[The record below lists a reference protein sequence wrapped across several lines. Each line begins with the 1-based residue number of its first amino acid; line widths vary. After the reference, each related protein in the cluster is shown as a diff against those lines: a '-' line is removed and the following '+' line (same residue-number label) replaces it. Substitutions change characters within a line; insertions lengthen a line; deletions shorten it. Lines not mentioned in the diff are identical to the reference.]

1 MPRKKKV
8 DNVSEQIERLES
20 QVRLDGVGEDAAVKA
35 LVDGTFETATNTEAF
50 DIAIALQQLVRGQN
64 SILSNQ
70 DRQAQEL
77 SKLRERMD
85 RYDQDAEKWEKD
97 KEKFIDEVNKR
108 AEEFRIDDPNKKA
121 QLIAQ
126 EAQRIQKAISAT
138 RAENTVG
145 MLQFET
151 FLASQPKETIV
162 SPGVPTTIND
172 NGVQRS
178 IMAAE
183 VLKIKH
189 KKWVLQPGVPTEVP
203 KVVADEFRQRQKS
216 RQESYER
223 KALLNATVPKDNM
236 LVAQKWGEISKKY
249 GSGGDE
255 FRGDSR

>member
-20 QVRLDGVGEDAAVKA
+20 QVRMDGVGEDPAVKA
-35 LVDGTFETATNTEAF
+35 LVDGTFEKASNLNAL
-50 DIAIALQQLVRGQN
+50 DISLMLQQIVRGQT
-64 SILSNQ
+64 SILHNQ
-70 DRQAQEL
+70 DQQAQEL
-77 SKLRERMD
+77 AKLREKMD
-85 RYDQDAEKWEKD
+85 RYDKDAEKWEKD

-138 RAENTVG
+138 RAENSVSA
-145 MLQFET
+145 LQFES
-151 FLASQPKETIV
+151 FLASQPKEIVV
-162 SPGVPTTIND
+162 SPGVPTTVND

-178 IMAAE
+178 IMVADE
-183 VLKIKH
+183 IKIKH
-189 KKWVLQPGVPTEVP
+189 RKWILQPGVPTEVP
-203 KVVADEFRQRQKS
+203 KLVADEFRQRQKA
-216 RQESYER
+216 RQELYER
-223 KALLNATVPKDNM
+223 TALLNATVPKDNM
-236 LVAQKWGEISKKY
+236 VVAQEWSKISKKY

>member
-8 DNVSEQIERLES
+8 DNTSEQIERLES
-20 QVRLDGVGEDAAVKA
+20 PVRMDGVGEDPAVKA
-35 LVDGTFETATNTEAF
+35 LVDGTFENASNMGAL
-50 DIAIALQQLVRGQN
+50 DIALMLQQIVRGQT

-70 DRQAQEL
+70 DRQAAEL
-77 SKLRERMD
+77 ARLREKMD

-97 KEKFIDEVNKR
+97 KEKFIDEVNKK
-108 AEEFRIDDPNKKA
+108 AEAFRIDDPNKKA

-126 EAQRIQKAISAT
+126 EAQKIQKAISAN
-138 RAENTVG
+138 RAENSVNN
-145 MLQFET
+145 LQFEA
-151 FLASQPKETIV
+151 FLSTQPKETIV

-183 VLKIKH
+183 EIKIKH
-189 KKWVLQPGVPTEVP
+189 KKWLLQPGVPTEVP

-216 RQESYER
+216 RQEIYER

-236 LVAQKWGEISKKY
+236 VVAQEWSKISKKY
-249 GSGGDE
+249 GTGGDE

>member
-20 QVRLDGVGEDAAVKA
+20 QVRMDGVGEDPAVKA
-35 LVDGTFETATNTEAF
+35 LVDGTFEKASNLNAL
-50 DIAIALQQLVRGQN
+50 DISLMLQQIVRGQT
-64 SILSNQ
+64 SILHNQ
-70 DRQAQEL
+70 DQQAQEL
-77 SKLRERMD
+77 AKLREKMD
-85 RYDQDAEKWEKD
+85 RYDKDAEKWEKD

-138 RAENTVG
+138 RAENSVSA
-145 MLQFET
+145 LQFES
-151 FLASQPKETIV
+151 FLASQPKEIVV
-162 SPGVPTTIND
+162 SPGVPTTVND

-178 IMAAE
+178 IMVADE
-183 VLKIKH
+183 IKIKH
-189 KKWVLQPGVPTEVP
+189 RKWILQPGVPTEVP
-203 KVVADEFRQRQKS
+203 KLVADEFRQRQKA
-216 RQESYER
+216 RQELYER

-236 LVAQKWGEISKKY
+236 VVAQEWSKISKKY